1 MERPLNSDAV
11 HALTG
16 KVSKLM
22 NMNRQKLQFALA
34 LLICMSVSV
43 VLFAQTQNGSQNSAP
58 VSAQATPDN
67 GPAQTAHNDNYVI
80 GATDMLSIN
89 VWKEPDVSRVI
100 PVRSDG
106 KISLPLAGEIQAS
119 GKTPLQLEKEI
130 TEKLKT
136 YISDPEVTV
145 MVQESKSQKFNILGQ
160 VVKPGAYPLTSTT
173 TVLDAIALA
182 GGFKDFA
189 KKKSIYVLRKKSS
202 GEPERIP
209 FNYKDV
215 ISGKNPSQN
224 IPLQSEDTIIVP

>member
-1 MERPLNSDAV
+1 MLQRTFLKGEVRDPMNITRKKMCYGFVLLLCMGISIALSAQTTDAAPQSDA
-11 HALTG
+11 G
-16 KVSKLM
+16 KSAAA
-22 NMNRQKLQFALA
+22 NASSA
-34 LLICMSVSV
+34 SD
-43 VLFAQTQNGSQNSAP
+43 AQSQN
-58 VSAQATPDN
+58 
-67 GPAQTAHNDNYVI
+67 TARNSTYVI
-80 GATDMLSIN
+80 GANDMLAIN
-89 VWKEPDVSRVI
+89 VWKEPDVSRII

-119 GKTPLQLEKEI
+119 GKTPVQLEQEI

-160 VVKPGAYPLTSTT
+160 VAKPGTYPLTSTT

-189 KKKSIYVLRKKSS
+189 KKKSIYVLRKKTS
-202 GEPERIP
+202 GEPERMP

>member
-1 MERPLNSDAV
+1 M
-11 HALTG
+11 
-16 KVSKLM
+16 
-22 NMNRQKLQFALA
+22 QYALA
-34 LLICMSVSV
+34 LLICLGVSIT
-43 VLFAQTQNGSQNSAP
+43 LFAQTENGSPQNTTPATT
-58 VSAQATPDN
+58 QADTAES
-67 GPAQTAHNDNYVI
+67 GGTQTPAQTASQRSYII
-80 GATDMLSIN
+80 GATDVLSIN
-89 VWKEPDVSRVI
+89 VWKEPDVSRII

-119 GKTPLQLEKEI
+119 GRTPLQLEKEI

-145 MVQESKSQKFNILGQ
+145 MVQDSKSHKFNVLGQ
-160 VVKPGAYPLTSTT
+160 VAKPGAYPLTSTT

-189 KKKSIYVLRKKSS
+189 KKKSIYVLRKKSN

>member
-1 MERPLNSDAV
+1 
-11 HALTG
+11 
-16 KVSKLM
+16 M
-22 NMNRQKLQFALA
+22 NMNRQMRYALA
-34 LLICMSVSV
+34 LLICLGVSV
-43 VLFAQTQNGSQNSAP
+43 ALFAQTENGSPQNTSTPAT
-58 VSAQATPDN
+58 SQTDTSEAGGAQNASER
-67 GPAQTAHNDNYVI
+67 GSYII
-80 GATDMLSIN
+80 GATDVLSIN
-89 VWKEPDVSRVI
+89 VWKEPDVSRII

-119 GKTPLQLEKEI
+119 GRTPLQLEKEI

-145 MVQESKSQKFNILGQ
+145 MVQDSKSHKFNILGQ
-160 VVKPGAYPLTSTT
+160 VAKPGAYPLTSTT

-189 KKKSIYVLRKKSS
+189 KKKSIYVLRKKPN
-202 GEPERIP
+202 GEQERLP

>member
-1 MERPLNSDAV
+1 
-11 HALTG
+11 
-16 KVSKLM
+16 M
-22 NMNRQKLQFALA
+22 NMNRQKLQYALA
-34 LLICMSVSV
+34 LLICISVSV
-43 VLFAQTQNGSQNSAP
+43 ALSAQAQGGSSPSESSPSSAP
-58 VSAQATPDN
+58 VSAQANAADSGQAQSAAHDN
-67 GPAQTAHNDNYVI
+67 SYVI